1 MSKQNSEQPL
11 FFIGLMI
18 GGLVGAGLA
27 LLLTPQSGEET
38 RSQLRDKSLELKEEA
53 AKGLAEVSQRAQE
66 QAAVWQEKS
75 KEVLEK
81 GKQTTTE
88 AISRGKD
95 SIVQAVNQS
104 ADRVVETINPS
115 EENDEA
121 SAGS

>member
-1 MSKQNSEQPL
+1 MSKQNEGTL
-11 FFIGLMI
+11 FFVGLLT

-53 AKGLAEVSQRAQE
+53 AKGLAEASQRTQE

-81 GKQTTTE
+81 GKQTATE

-95 SIVQAVNQS
+95 SIIQAVNQS
-104 ADRVVETINPS
+104 ADRVVEAINPT
-115 EENDEA
+115 EENDEPIT
-121 SAGS
+121 GS